1 MEIRVDEGIINKS
14 KEIQSL
20 EGSEYEK
27 MGKYICRIDGASMG
41 TGFFCKIQVLNE
53 LIPVLMTNHHVI
65 DDEFIQN
72 KKHLPIYINNEN
84 KVLKINN
91 DRKIYSSIKDKYDI
105 MIIRLKEEDKIKHFL
120 EIDLDIFKPDS
131 EYEYKN
137 NSIYI
142 LHFPKGDKAS
152 YSSDIGIEK
161 VNKYDIKHTCN
172 TELGSSGGPILS
184 KLSNKVIG
192 IHKGFIDKINGKKF
206 NIGTFLK
213 FPLNE
218 LNNNSINID
227 IWKSSI
233 KFDDK
238 IIKSNFSNNLIVKWD
253 EYTFEKSEEL
263 KNISFKLN
271 IFIYGNYPE
280 NEIEKELN
288 DIKII
293 DKSKNLPLIKKGK
306 HKINP
311 GWVFYFFDTN
321 QNIKEKSR
329 EFEKQF
335 NKEYN
340 VILFFYDLNND
351 NFKDFIE
358 IIQCLNESSIIF
370 VIKKKELFQLPDL
383 TKLKKYLLN
392 QVRTVEKG
400 DTKELFRNF
409 QELTF
414 YYNQIGDEIIF
425 PFEDM
430 IWKKNIDLI
439 VKHLFTINILVIGR
453 PKCGKSELIN
463 KLLGKDKCYAGARVY
478 RFTERIPKYIID
490 KYPIQIYDTP
500 GLDKLEDYSR
510 IHKFIIEK
518 INANRIHLIFYIQD
532 TRSRNA
538 FIPYEAEL
546 IKNLIEKNIDIY
558 FIFTHAYNHSEEDK
572 LPLKYSLKKTFLI
585 KVIYQKI
592 GKTIYSL

>member
-1 MEIRVDEGIINKS
+1 
-14 KEIQSL
+14 
-20 EGSEYEK
+20 
-27 MGKYICRIDGASMG
+27 
-41 TGFFCKIQVLNE
+41 
-53 LIPVLMTNHHVI
+53 
-65 DDEFIQN
+65 
-72 KKHLPIYINNEN
+72 
-84 KVLKINN
+84 
-91 DRKIYSSIKDKYDI
+91 

-192 IHKGFIDKINGKKF
+192 IHKGFIDKINGKKC

-253 EYTFEKSEEL
+253 EYMFEKSEEL

-311 GWVFYFFDTN
+311 GWVFYFFDKN
-321 QNIKEKSR
+321 RNIKEKSR

-335 NKEYN
+335 NEEYN

-400 DTKELFRNF
+400 DTKELFRNL
-409 QELTF
+409 QELPF
-414 YYNQIGDEIIF
+414 YYNQLGDEIIF

-439 VKHLFTINILVIGR
+439 IKHLFTINILVIGR

-463 KLLGKDKCYAGARVY
+463 K
-478 RFTERIPKYIID
+478 RFTERISKYIID

-518 INANRIHLIFYIQD
+518 INAN
-532 TRSRNA
+532 
-538 FIPYEAEL
+538 
-546 IKNLIEKNIDIY
+546 
-558 FIFTHAYNHSEEDK
+558 
-572 LPLKYSLKKTFLI
+572 
-585 KVIYQKI
+585 
-592 GKTIYSL
+592 

>member
-14 KEIQSL
+14 KGIQSL

-105 MIIRLKEEDKIKHFL
+105 MIIKLKEEDKIKHFL

-329 EFEKQF
+329 EFGKQF

-370 VIKKKELFQLPDL
+370 VIKKKNYFN
-383 TKLKKYLLN
+383 Y
-392 QVRTVEKG
+392 
-400 DTKELFRNF
+400 
-409 QELTF
+409 
-414 YYNQIGDEIIF
+414 QI
-425 PFEDM
+425 
-430 IWKKNIDLI
+430 
-439 VKHLFTINILVIGR
+439 
-453 PKCGKSELIN
+453 
-463 KLLGKDKCYAGARVY
+463 
-478 RFTERIPKYIID
+478 
-490 KYPIQIYDTP
+490 
-500 GLDKLEDYSR
+500 
-510 IHKFIIEK
+510 
-518 INANRIHLIFYIQD
+518 
-532 TRSRNA
+532 
-538 FIPYEAEL
+538 
-546 IKNLIEKNIDIY
+546 
-558 FIFTHAYNHSEEDK
+558 
-572 LPLKYSLKKTFLI
+572 
-585 KVIYQKI
+585 
-592 GKTIYSL
+592 